1 MTRKPKR
8 LLWSLLAVAALALAG
23 TAYAASPDSNAKS
36 ANWHGHDRTIRLVE
50 ATAVPKPTFVDVGEP
65 GPSVGDIVVIT
76 DGLNRPDGT
85 KAGVM
90 RQSCTL
96 LELGTNPLTST
107 YECASSFA
115 LDEGTIVAAGPFVP
129 ATAEQTQAV
138 TGGTGAFKAARGEV
152 SVRAEDDQIAIT
164 LVR

>member
-8 LLWSLLAVAALALAG
+8 LLWSLLAIAALALAG
-23 TAYAASPDSNAKS
+23 TAYAATPDSNAKS
-36 ANWHGHDRTIRLVE
+36 GDWHGRDRTIRLVE
-50 ATAVPKPTFVDVGEP
+50 ATAVPQPTFVDVGKP
-65 GPSVGDIVVIT
+65 GPSAGDIVVIT
-76 DGLNRPDGT
+76 DGLKRQDGT

-96 LELGTNPLTST
+96 VEVGTNPLTST

-115 LDEGTIVAAGPFVP
+115 LDEGTIIAQGPFVP
-129 ATAEQTQAV
+129 AVPEQTQAV
-138 TGGTGAFKAARGEV
+138 TGGTGAFKTAQGEV
-152 SVRAEDDQIAIT
+152 SIRAEDDQITIA

>member
-8 LLWSLLAVAALALAG
+8 LLWSLLAIAALALAG

-36 ANWHGHDRTIRLVE
+36 PDWHGHERTIRLVE
-50 ATAVPKPTFVDVGEP
+50 ATAVPQPAFVDVGKP

-76 DGLNRPDGT
+76 DDLNRPDGT
-85 KAGVM
+85 KAGRM
-90 RQSCTL
+90 RQSCSL
-96 LELGTNPLTST
+96 VELGTNPLTST
-107 YECASSFA
+107 YECAASFA

-129 ATAEQTQAV
+129 ATPEQKQAV
-138 TGGTGAFKAARGEV
+138 TGGTGAFKTAQGEV
-152 SVRAEDDQIAIT
+152 SVRAEDDQIAIS